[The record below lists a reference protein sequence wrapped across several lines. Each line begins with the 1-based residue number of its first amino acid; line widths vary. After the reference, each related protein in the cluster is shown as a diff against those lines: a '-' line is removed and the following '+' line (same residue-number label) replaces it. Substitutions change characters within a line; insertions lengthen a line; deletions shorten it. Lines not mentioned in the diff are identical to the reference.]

1 MTEIRKILFLC
12 TGNSAR
18 SQMAEGLMRSLG
30 GGRWNV
36 QSAGVIASY
45 VHFLAVRVMEEI
57 GIDISHQTS
66 KSLDRFL
73 NEEFAYIVTPCD
85 PAAMSCPVF
94 PGRGQRLH
102 WPFEDPAGARGT
114 VEERLAVFRRVRD
127 QMKPRPKGRGFPVRY
142 FPFILCPLTPPSR
155 AGLTGHLPVKEK
167 IEELLASFSSGG
179 DNRGR
184 GHTS

>member
-1 MTEIRKILFLC
+1 MTEMRKMLFLC

-30 GGRWNV
+30 RGKWDVR
-36 QSAGVIASY
+36 SAGVIASY
-45 VHFLAVRVMEEI
+45 VHPLAIRAMEEI

-73 NEEFAYIVTPCD
+73 NEEFDYIITLCD
-85 PAAMSCPVF
+85 HAAMSCPVF
-94 PGRGQRLH
+94 PGQGQRLH
-102 WPFEDPAGARGT
+102 WPFEDPVGAKGT

-127 QMKPRPKGRGFPVRY
+127 Q
-142 FPFILCPLTPPSR
+142 I
-155 AGLTGHLPVKEK
+155 KEK
-167 IEELLASFSSGG
+167 IEEFLASLTSGG

-184 GHTS
+184 GDTA

>member
-1 MTEIRKILFLC
+1 MHQPKKILFLC

-30 GGRWNV
+30 GERWDV

-45 VHFLAVRVMEEI
+45 VHPIAIRAMEEI
-57 GIDISHQTS
+57 GINISYYAS

-73 NEEFAYIVTPCD
+73 NEEFDYIVTLCD

-94 PGRGQRLH
+94 PGQSQRLH

-114 VEERLAVFRRVRD
+114 GEERLAVFRKVRD
-127 QMKPRPKGRGFPVRY
+127 Q
-142 FPFILCPLTPPSR
+142 I
-155 AGLTGHLPVKEK
+155 KEK
-167 IEELLASFSSGG
+167 IEEFLASLSTGG
-179 DNRGR
+179 DNPGR
-184 GHTS
+184 GGPS